1 MGPVSAAC
9 AFEMGSCPAIASAPD
24 IEPNFRRLRRFIV
37 FPLADMFVVGGCMV
51 DFFKSLTENPSF
63 GQCKGY
69 ANELFVLVF
78 SGFKAGKGERRN
90 AGLAVMHRFGAKA
103 DRTPCGGA
111 PSEGVE
117 RGRADLRSIFRA
129 QITGTSSA
137 AERS

>member
-1 MGPVSAAC
+1 
-9 AFEMGSCPAIASAPD
+9 
-24 IEPNFRRLRRFIV
+24 
-37 FPLADMFVVGGCMV
+37 MV

-69 ANELFVLVF
+69 ANELFVLVV

-137 AERS
+137 AERSLRGDSANAVLYWTLIASPVNLLRYFVSRAD

>member
-1 MGPVSAAC
+1 
-9 AFEMGSCPAIASAPD
+9 
-24 IEPNFRRLRRFIV
+24 
-37 FPLADMFVVGGCMV
+37 MFVVGGCMV

-63 GQCKGY
+63 GQFKGY

-137 AERS
+137 AERSLRGDSANAVLYWTLIASPVNLLRYFVSRAD